1 MNVSLMVGRV
11 QSFYGSE
18 FGTQD
23 FLGAAILNSTADEYD
38 GQKFFTR
45 GNAILMAAPPIVVM
59 GVVEVARKKEEPVT
73 SNEQD
78 LTYA

>member
-1 MNVSLMVGRV
+1 MNVSLMVGGI

-23 FLGAAILNSTADEYD
+23 FVGAAIFSPTTDEYD

-45 GNAILMAAPPIVVM
+45 RNGILMATPPIVVM
-59 GVVEVARKKEEPVT
+59 GVVEATSEKEEPVT
-73 SNEQD
+73 SNEKD